1 MALSPK
7 EEQQISNLAVGVGLS
22 VLRKA
27 FSKGA
32 MPASIPDPQVNVF
45 KINGVQLAKDN
56 RVRIQVPP
64 QYHNSSLM
72 NGPKD
77 YESGVGAG
85 LSTFK
90 GIIFP
95 YTPSISYETKATYSS
110 KNPVHSNYTQNFY
123 QNSSVSPIT
132 ITGKF
137 TVENDQ
143 DAAYL
148 LMTLHLLRTLTKMKT
163 GGDANPGV
171 PPPVCK
177 LSAYGNYMLDNVPV
191 VISSFTH
198 DLPDNVDY
206 FTTSKQAIDIDK
218 NFENNFVPVISS
230 IKIICTPVYSRRQM
244 TDFSVDKMIA
254 GDYNQSGS
262 GKGYL

>member
-7 EEQQISNLAVGVGLS
+7 EEQQLSNLAVGVGLS
-22 VLRKA
+22 VLKKA

-32 MPASIPDPQVNVF
+32 MPAPEITPHVNVF
-45 KINGVQLAKDN
+45 KADGTRLIKDN
-56 RVRIQVPP
+56 RVKITVPTE
-64 QYHNSSLM
+64 YYDKSLLLLAAF
-72 NGPKD
+72 G
-77 YESGVGAG
+77 
-85 LSTFK
+85 

-95 YTPSISYETKATYSS
+95 YTPSISYETKATYSP
-110 KNPVHSNYTQNFY
+110 KNTVHSNYTQNFY

-137 TVENDQ
+137 TVENDD
-143 DAAYL
+143 DAAFL
-148 LMTLHLLRTLTKMKT
+148 LSMLHLLRTLTKMKT
-163 GGDANPGV
+163 GGDMNPGV

-206 FTTSKQAIDIDK
+206 FTTSKMSNTINDDLA
-218 NFENNFVPVISS
+218 NNFVPVISS
-230 IKIICTPVYSRRQM
+230 IKIVCTPVYSRRQM
-244 TDFSVDKMIA
+244 TDFSVDKMINGA
-254 GDYNQSGS
+254 YNQQNG